1 LNKKYNNLIIFLVA
15 LVVVLIVISY
25 LKNLNVQEKTDLGG
39 ETTVQKSCG
48 ETCKTE
54 ACLYGCYSSTINLAV
69 AEGNIDRCNEI
80 KSDATKQSCLDQVNL
95 ALKNCNKIVNQG
107 LRELC

>member
-1 LNKKYNNLIIFLVA
+1 M
-15 LVVVLIVISY
+15 
-25 LKNLNVQEKTDLGG
+25 
-39 ETTVQKSCG
+39 
-48 ETCKTE
+48 
-54 ACLYGCYSSTINLAV
+54 AV